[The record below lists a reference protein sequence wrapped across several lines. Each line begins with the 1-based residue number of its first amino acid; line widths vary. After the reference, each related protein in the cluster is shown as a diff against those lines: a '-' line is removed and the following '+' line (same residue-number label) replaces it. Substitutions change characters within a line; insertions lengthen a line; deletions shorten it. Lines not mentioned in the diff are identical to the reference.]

1 MEEHATP
8 LRNIGLDLVRVTE
21 AAAVAAGR
29 WIGSGNRRRAY
40 TAAMLAM
47 HRVLNTVEI
56 DGQIVQGEE
65 GRLGT
70 GVRSPLGSGASV
82 GNGQG
87 SPVDVVADPID
98 GTGLL
103 VRGRPGAISL
113 VGVTPRGCMWS
124 PAPAVYMEKIVVDA
138 EAAHALVPE
147 CMDAPAGWT
156 LALVARVK
164 GKAVRD
170 LTVRVLDRPR
180 HKDLINEIRQA
191 GARVILMNQ
200 GDAAGALDAVM
211 PDSNADILWGIGG
224 APEGVIAACAVKALN
239 GEMLARLAPQ
249 SPEEVLAVR
258 EAGLD
263 ARRIYMIDEIVTG
276 NEVFFAATGITN
288 SALLQSVK
296 YRGNVA
302 YTHSL
307 LLRSRTHTRRFITAE
322 FQVEDIEGD
331 TAWEIHTGE
340 GLIELVEEHPDPQ
353 PEFHKQP

>member
-1 MEEHATP
+1 MEEQTTP

-29 WIGSGNRRRAY
+29 WIGSGNRRKAHE
-40 TAAMLAM
+40 AAMTEM
-47 HRVLNTVEI
+47 HRVLNTVNI
-56 DGQIVQGEE
+56 DGLIVQGEE
-65 GRLGT
+65 GRLGL
-70 GVRSPLGSGASV
+70 GVQSPLGSGQPV
-82 GNGQG
+82 GTGEG
-87 SPVDVVADPID
+87 APVDLVADPID

-113 VGVTPRGCMWS
+113 VGVTPRGRMWS
-124 PAPAVYMEKIVVDA
+124 PAPAVYMEKLVVDA

-180 HKDLINEIRQA
+180 HKHLINEIREA

-200 GDAAGALDAVM
+200 GDAAGALDAAM
-211 PDSNADILWGIGG
+211 PDTNADILWGIGG

-249 SPEEVLAVR
+249 SAEEKTAIL
-258 EAGLD
+258 EAGMD
-263 ARRIYMIDEIVTG
+263 DQKIYAVEEIVSG
-276 NEVFFAATGITN
+276 KEVFFSATGITS

-302 YTHSL
+302 TTHSI
-307 LLRSRTHTRRFITAE
+307 LLRSRTHTRRFIHTE
-322 FQVEDIEGD
+322 FQVEEVAGEV
-331 TAWEIHTGE
+331 AWEIHTGE
-340 GLIELVEEHPDPQ
+340 GLIEPVAGAGE
-353 PEFHKQP
+353 